1 MGQLKNLK
9 EDVGH
14 LRSLVIRLQIMD
26 SPDEKD
32 RVLVGEFPPRYESP
46 IAKFVHCWPLCSNHN
61 ILILPPPSECR
72 PPHVCSTCVI
82 ADPCLRSLTRSA
94 PSVLSSFVSTF
105 TLHKRPRRLLTS
117 SRSSMSA
124 CSPPW
129 QCSSVSY
136 CRVSQFSHWPSNALP
151 VPHFSPFFL
160 THRLPRRC
168 VR

>member
-61 ILILPPPSECR
+61 ILILPPPLGMSSTSR
-72 PPHVCSTCVI
+72 VFHVC
-82 ADPCLRSLTRSA
+82 DRRSVPAFAHPFR
-94 PSVLSSFVSTF
+94 PVRFVFVREHIHS
-105 TLHKRPRRLLTS
+105 PQTS
-117 SRSSMSA
+117 ST
-124 CSPPW
+124 
-129 QCSSVSY
+129 SVDIVEELDV
-136 CRVSQFSHWPSNALP
+136 CM
-151 VPHFSPFFL
+151 
-160 THRLPRRC
+160 
-168 VR
+168 